1 MHRFPS
7 KSVIA
12 RFKFAALLL
21 CFGFLMVPVV
31 AGTLAYSIMTDD
43 AGLTKIAI
51 ALLALTVLVG
61 ILQCLVAARTRCP
74 LCMTPVLAS
83 KRCSKH
89 RNARTLLGSHRMR
102 VAVAILFRNGFK
114 CPYCHESSEMEVR
127 SHRNTNESRRY

>member
-7 KSVIA
+7 KSVIV

-21 CFGFLMVPVV
+21 CLFFFMIPVA

-43 AGLTKIAI
+43 SGLTKIGV
-51 ALLALTVLVG
+51 ALLFLTLLLAF
-61 ILQCLVAARTRCP
+61 LQSLVALRTRCP

-83 KRCSKH
+83 KRCAKH
-89 RNARTLLGSHRMR
+89 RNARTLMGSHRLR
-102 VAVAILFRNGFK
+102 VAVAILCRNGFK

-127 SHRNTNESRRY
+127 SRRHAAESRRY